1 MKYKIQIVVAKIII
15 FIVGIHIGF
24 GKEIGSLSDTIYK
37 TNNPPVLPEDI
48 QYDVL
53 YDIWTNLR
61 FVKQGRNN
69 PKEKEIFENVIFE
82 SFFFDFYIQKCKL
95 KSFSS
100 PKRLCVKC
108 GGLVVPHVDCILHDP
123 AHCQH
128 NKGLAVAGK
137 IGLCLLLCILRGQGK
152 AGLSGLGAMQPTE
165 QPK

>member
-1 MKYKIQIVVAKIII
+1 MVPYQTQYIRQIIHQYYLKISSMMCCMILGPTSDLSSRAEIILRKRKYLKMS
-15 FIVGIHIGF
+15 
-24 GKEIGSLSDTIYK
+24 SL
-37 TNNPPVLPEDI
+37 
-48 QYDVL
+48 
-53 YDIWTNLR
+53 NL
-61 FVKQGRNN
+61 FL
-69 PKEKEIFENVIFE
+69 
-82 SFFFDFYIQKCKL
+82 DFYIKKCKL

-137 IGLCLLLCILRGQGK
+137 IGLCFLLCILRGQGK